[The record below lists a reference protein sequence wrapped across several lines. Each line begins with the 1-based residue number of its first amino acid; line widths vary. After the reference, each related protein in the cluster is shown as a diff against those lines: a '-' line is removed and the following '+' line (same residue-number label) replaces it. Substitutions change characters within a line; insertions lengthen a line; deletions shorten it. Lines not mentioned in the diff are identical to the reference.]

1 MRIFT
6 YLLTTVKRGD
16 KEHLDK
22 DQLGVKELFTD
33 YQPFHIINLHT
44 VRFWDLIHKIVP
56 EICDP
61 HIL

>member
-16 KEHLDK
+16 KEQLDK

-33 YQPFHIINLHT
+33 YQPFHIINLLSD
-44 VRFWDLIHKIVP
+44 FGI
-56 EICDP
+56 
-61 HIL
+61 